1 MADLYDRTRMLIG
14 QEGIAA
20 LKNAH
25 VCIAGIGGVGS
36 YAAEALA
43 RAGVGT
49 LTLLDNDVVD
59 VTNLNRQIHATAH
72 TIGQP
77 KVTAMAERIGA
88 INPDITVH
96 TIQAFLLGDNIGVL
110 GDAQYD
116 YIIDAVDTVTAKLAL
131 VLYAKERQIP
141 VISSMGTANKL
152 DATKFEIT
160 DISKTHTCPLAR
172 VMRKELRDRGIAN
185 GVEVLYSTAK
195 PIAVKPV
202 ETRPTEVKPG
212 EETTNADGERRPP
225 GSISY
230 VPSVAGL
237 LLAGHVIQ
245 KLLAN
250 ERV

>member
-1 MADLYDRTRMLIG
+1 MADIYDRTRMLIG
-14 QEGIAA
+14 QQG
-20 LKNAH
+20 LDRLQQSH
-25 VCIAGIGGVGS
+25 VLLAGIGGVGS
-36 YAAEALA
+36 FAAEALA

-49 LTLLDNDVVD
+49 LTFIDSDVVD
-59 VTNLNRQIHATAH
+59 PTNINRQIHATQA

-77 KVTAMAERIGA
+77 RVQVMAARIAA
-88 INPDITVH
+88 INPDIQVH
-96 TIQAFLLGDNIGVL
+96 LRQAFLLADNTDTVL
-110 GDAQYD
+110 DGQTYD

-131 VLYAKERQIP
+131 IQYGRSRNIP

-172 VMRKELRDRGIAN
+172 VMRKELRDRGIAS

-195 PIAVKPV
+195 PVDTPLVTSAEGKR
-202 ETRPTEVKPG
+202 T
-212 EETTNADGERRPP
+212 P

-245 KLLAN
+245 QLLQR
-250 ERV
+250 ES

>member
-14 QEGIAA
+14 QEGIDA
-20 LKNAH
+20 LQHAH
-25 VCIAGIGGVGS
+25 VLIAGVGGVGS
-36 YAAEALA
+36 FAAEALA

-59 VTNLNRQIHATAH
+59 VTNLNRQIHAVQS
-72 TIGQP
+72 TIGMP
-77 KVTAMAERIGA
+77 KVMAMAERIHA
-88 INPDITVH
+88 INPDIVVH
-96 TIQAFLLGDNIGVL
+96 TIQAFLLNDNLHVL
-110 GDAQYD
+110 GDAPYD

-131 VLYAKERQIP
+131 VQYARERQIP
-141 VISSMGTANKL
+141 VICSMGTANKL
-152 DATKFEIT
+152 DAVKFEIT

-172 VMRKELRDRGIAN
+172 VMRKELRDRGITE

-195 PIAVKPV
+195 PITPQLA
-202 ETRPTEVKPG
+202 
-212 EETTNADGERRPP
+212 ADGERRPP

-245 KLLAN
+245 NLI
-250 ERV
+250 EVQFV

>member
-1 MADLYDRTRMLIG
+1 MADIYDRTRMLIG
-14 QEGIAA
+14 QQG
-20 LKNAH
+20 LDRLQQSH
-25 VCIAGIGGVGS
+25 VLLAGIGGVGS
-36 YAAEALA
+36 FAAEALA

-49 LTLLDNDVVD
+49 LTFIDSDVVD
-59 VTNLNRQIHATAH
+59 PTNINRQIHATQA

-77 KVTAMAERIGA
+77 KVQVMAARIAA
-88 INPDITVH
+88 INPDIQVH
-96 TIQAFLLGDNIGVL
+96 LRQAFLLADNTDAVL
-110 GDAQYD
+110 DGQTYD

-131 VLYAKERQIP
+131 IQYGRSRNIP

-172 VMRKELRDRGIAN
+172 VMRKELRDRGIAS

-195 PIAVKPV
+195 PVDTPLVTSAEGKR
-202 ETRPTEVKPG
+202 T
-212 EETTNADGERRPP
+212 P

-245 KLLAN
+245 QLLQR
-250 ERV
+250 ES

>member
-1 MADLYDRTRMLIG
+1 MADIYDRTRMLIG
-14 QEGIAA
+14 QQG
-20 LKNAH
+20 LDRLQQSH
-25 VCIAGIGGVGS
+25 VLLAGIGGVGS
-36 YAAEALA
+36 FAAEALA

-49 LTLLDNDVVD
+49 LTFIDSDVVD
-59 VTNLNRQIHATAH
+59 PTNINRQIHATQA

-77 KVTAMAERIGA
+77 KVQVMAARIAA
-88 INPDITVH
+88 INPDIQVH
-96 TIQAFLLGDNIGVL
+96 LRQAFLLADNTDTVL
-110 GDAQYD
+110 DGQTYD

-131 VLYAKERQIP
+131 IQYGRSRNIP

-172 VMRKELRDRGIAN
+172 VMRKELRDRGIAS

-195 PIAVKPV
+195 PVDTPLVTSAEGKR
-202 ETRPTEVKPG
+202 T
-212 EETTNADGERRPP
+212 P

-245 KLLAN
+245 QLLQR
-250 ERV
+250 ES

>member
-1 MADLYDRTRMLIG
+1 MADIYDRTRMLIG
-14 QEGIAA
+14 QQG
-20 LKNAH
+20 LNQLQQSH
-25 VCIAGIGGVGS
+25 VLLAGIGGVGS
-36 YAAEALA
+36 FAAEALA

-49 LTLLDNDVVD
+49 LTFIDSDVVD
-59 VTNLNRQIHATAH
+59 PTNINRQIHATQA
-72 TIGQP
+72 TIGQS
-77 KVTAMAERIGA
+77 KVQVMAERIAA
-88 INPDITVH
+88 INPDIQVH
-96 TIQAFLLGDNIGVL
+96 LRQAFLLADNTDAVL
-110 GDAQYD
+110 DGQTYD

-131 VLYAKERQIP
+131 IQYGRSRNIP

-172 VMRKELRDRGIAN
+172 VMRKELRDRGIAS

-195 PIAVKPV
+195 PVDTPLVTSAEGKR
-202 ETRPTEVKPG
+202 T
-212 EETTNADGERRPP
+212 P

-245 KLLAN
+245 QLLQR
-250 ERV
+250 ES

>member
-1 MADLYDRTRMLIG
+1 MADIYDRTRMLIG
-14 QEGIAA
+14 QQG
-20 LKNAH
+20 LDRLQQSH
-25 VCIAGIGGVGS
+25 VLLAGIGGVGS
-36 YAAEALA
+36 FAAEALA

-49 LTLLDNDVVD
+49 LTFIDSDVVD
-59 VTNLNRQIHATAH
+59 PTNINRQIHATQA

-77 KVTAMAERIGA
+77 KVQVMAARIAA
-88 INPDITVH
+88 INPDIHVH
-96 TIQAFLLGDNIGVL
+96 LRQAFLLADNTDTVL
-110 GDAQYD
+110 DGQTYD

-131 VLYAKERQIP
+131 IQYGRSRNIP

-172 VMRKELRDRGIAN
+172 VMRKELRDRGIAS

-195 PIAVKPV
+195 PVDTPLVTSAEGKR
-202 ETRPTEVKPG
+202 T
-212 EETTNADGERRPP
+212 P

-245 KLLAN
+245 QLLQR
-250 ERV
+250 ES